1 MNKKLLIPAIAAML
15 ASLGMMGNAL
25 AATNSVELHFSG
37 AERVTTNATGGLDI
51 VKADGS
57 LMHYHPKVYQTIN
70 GKRHD
75 MIPGYHIVDKDR
87 VELLLQDADPAAPI
101 VVR

>member
-1 MNKKLLIPAIAAML
+1 MKNFLIPAAA
-15 ASLGMMGNAL
+15 AVLGMIGTAA
-25 AATNSVELHFSG
+25 AATNSVELHFTG

-57 LMHYHPKVYQTIN
+57 LTHYRPKVYQMVN

-75 MIPGYHIVDKDR
+75 MIPGYHIVDKDH
-87 VELLLQDADPAAPI
+87 VELLLQDADPGAPI

>member
-1 MNKKLLIPAIAAML
+1 MNKMNLIPAAVAV
-15 ASLGMMGNAL
+15 LGMIGTAM

-37 AERVTTNATGGLDI
+37 AERVITNGTGGLDV

-57 LMHYHPKVYQTIN
+57 LMHYRPKVYQVVN

-75 MIPGYHIVDKDR
+75 MIPGYHIVDKDH
-87 VELLLQDADPAAPI
+87 VELLLQNADPGAPI
-101 VVR
+101 VVQ